1 VSSGYADIGTA
12 RNGHEWSRRKRDLE
26 RLYPLAGVLALAPEQ
41 RIAGL
46 HRPLRRAQAH
56 LKREPLR
63 HASEAARLTG
73 EIDQFL
79 AETPM
84 LTGP

>member
-1 VSSGYADIGTA
+1 
-12 RNGHEWSRRKRDLE
+12 
-26 RLYPLAGVLALAPEQ
+26 LAPEQ